1 MAYETRLNASITTIV
16 SVTHRTWDRW
26 TVELRVPLAELMI
39 VPKPGEVLRMNIIHN
54 VPVGNGAEVST
65 YVVSRT
71 AARPSLGFGQSGL
84 GDSGVRNVL
93 SASSIP
99 SPWPNLTMSM
109 ATC

>member
-54 VPVGNGAEVST
+54 VPVGNGGEVST
-65 YVVSRT
+65 WYPEPLRGPHWDL
-71 AARPSLGFGQSGL
+71 ANLGWAIL
-84 GDSGVRNVL
+84 E
-93 SASSIP
+93 
-99 SPWPNLTMSM
+99 
-109 ATC
+109 